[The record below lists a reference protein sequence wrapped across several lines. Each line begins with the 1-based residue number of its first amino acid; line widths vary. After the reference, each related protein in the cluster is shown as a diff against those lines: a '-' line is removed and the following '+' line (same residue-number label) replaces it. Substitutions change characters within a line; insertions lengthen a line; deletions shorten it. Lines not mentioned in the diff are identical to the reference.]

1 MADEYKNHQFKKS
14 LGQNFLKHS
23 GIARD
28 LVDAANIEI
37 DDLVIEIGPGQ
48 GMVTKEILALTKNV
62 ILIEK
67 DNNLEA
73 FLREQYGSSV
83 KIIMKDVLEI
93 NYSEITSQ
101 NDYIVIGSLPYNVSK
116 KVIYNLLIGSHLPK
130 RIAIIIQKEVAQ
142 DYAAK
147 PPHATLLSNFS
158 QIYSDV
164 NLHQV
169 VSADS
174 FFPEPKVD
182 GQIIVFS
189 NITPKYLDHKA
200 LWGFI
205 RSGFSSPR
213 KIVASN
219 LRPFGKEQVIRFLLS
234 QGLSTTARASE
245 LTLENWRGLYNQV
258 KKENND

>member
-1 MADEYKNHQFKKS
+1 MADEYNNHQFKKS
-14 LGQNFLKHS
+14 LGQNFLKQS
-23 GIARD
+23 SIAKE
-28 LVDAANIEI
+28 LVSVGMINT

-48 GMVTKEILALTKNV
+48 GMVTREILALTKNI

-67 DNNLEA
+67 DNSLEA
-73 FLREQYGSSV
+73 LLKEQFGNSV
-83 KIIMKDVLEI
+83 EIVMKDVLEI
-93 NYSEITSQ
+93 NYSEITK
-101 NDYIVIGSLPYNVSK
+101 NKEYIVIGSLPYNVSK
-116 KVIYNLLIGSHLPK
+116 KVIYNLLIGNHLPN

-164 NLHQV
+164 TLHKV

-182 GQIIVFS
+182 GQIIEFS
-189 NITPKYLDHKA
+189 DIVPKYTDHKA

-205 RSGFSSPR
+205 RAGFSSPR

-219 LRPFGKEQVIRFLLS
+219 LSIYGKENVIQYLKS
-234 QGLSTTARASE
+234 KNISPTARASE
-245 LTLENWRGLYNQV
+245 LTLDNWRNLYDYL
-258 KKENND
+258 KGEIHD